1 MSNIDYAHLHLHTD
15 YSLLDGAIQIKPLAA
30 RVKELGMK
38 ACAMT
43 DHGNMYGAVSF
54 YKEMK
59 AHDVKPLIG
68 CEIYLAPGSRFDKGE
83 VRKGGKP
90 YNHMILLAKD
100 REGYHN
106 LVRLTSKAFREGFYR
121 KPRIDRELLA
131 QFAGGLIGLSACL
144 SGVPQEHLK
153 EGRLEEAAKAAGEFV
168 DILGRGNYFLEIQ
181 DHQLEDQVRIN
192 QSLIDLSK
200 KTGIP
205 LVATNDAHYLNR
217 DDYEAHDV
225 MLCIVSFKSVFHLN
239 HKRFICYHLYMS
251 SPVQMSWFFNHIPDA
266 VTRTIEFA

>member
-1 MSNIDYAHLHLHTD
+1 MSNTDYVHLHLHTD
-15 YSLLDGAIQIKPLAA
+15 YSLLDGAIQIKPLAE

-38 ACAMT
+38 ACTMT

-68 CEIYLAPGSRFDKGE
+68 CEVYLAPGHRSDRAE
-83 VRKGGKP
+83 VRKGSKP
-90 YNHMILLAKD
+90 YNHMILIAKD

-106 LVRLTSKAFREGFYR
+106 LVRLTSKAFKEGFYR

-131 QFAGGLIGLSACL
+131 QFSGGLIGLSACL

-153 EGRLEEAAKAAGEFV
+153 GGRIEEAARSAQEFQ

-181 DHQLEDQVRIN
+181 DHKLEDQIKIN
-192 QSLIDLSK
+192 KDLIELSK
-200 KTGIP
+200 STGIP
-205 LVATNDAHYLNR
+205 LVATNDAHYLYR
-217 DDYEAHDV
+217 EDYEAHDV
-225 MLCIVSFKSVFHLN
+225 MLCIGTGKTVN
-239 HKRFICYHLYMS
+239 EPNRMRFGGPEWYVR
-251 SPVQMSWFFNHIPDA
+251 SPEEMA
-266 VTRTIEFA
+266 RRTSPTP

>member
-1 MSNIDYAHLHLHTD
+1 MSNTDYVHLHLHTD
-15 YSLLDGAIQIKPLAA
+15 YSLLDGAIQIKPLAE

-54 YKEMK
+54 YKEMM

-68 CEIYLAPGSRFDKGE
+68 CEVYLAPGHRSDKTD

-90 YNHMILLAKD
+90 YNHMILIAKD

-121 KPRIDRELLA
+121 KPRIDRELLS
-131 QFAGGLIGLSACL
+131 QFSGGLIGLSACL

-153 EGRLEEAAKAAGEFV
+153 GGRLEEAARSAHEFQ

-181 DHQLEDQVRIN
+181 DHKLEDQIKIN
-192 QSLIDLSK
+192 KDLIELSK
-200 KTGIP
+200 STGIP
-205 LVATNDAHYLNR
+205 LVATNDAHYLYR
-217 DDYEAHDV
+217 
-225 MLCIVSFKSVFHLN
+225 
-239 HKRFICYHLYMS
+239 
-251 SPVQMSWFFNHIPDA
+251 
-266 VTRTIEFA
+266 